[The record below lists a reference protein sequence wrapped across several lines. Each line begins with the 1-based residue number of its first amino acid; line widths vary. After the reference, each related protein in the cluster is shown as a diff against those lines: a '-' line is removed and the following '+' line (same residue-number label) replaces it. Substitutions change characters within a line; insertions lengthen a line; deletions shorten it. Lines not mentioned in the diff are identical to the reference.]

1 MHHKKRGSKHIKGR
15 STYNKPWKI
24 SGVDKDSIKG
34 EKFSDHK
41 RRDKAA
47 KEASGSSE
55 NGDLELR

>member
-15 STYNKPWKI
+15 STFNKPWKI
-24 SGVDKDSIKG
+24 SGVNKDSIKG

-47 KEASGSSE
+47 SGSSE
-55 NGDLELR
+55 NGDLE